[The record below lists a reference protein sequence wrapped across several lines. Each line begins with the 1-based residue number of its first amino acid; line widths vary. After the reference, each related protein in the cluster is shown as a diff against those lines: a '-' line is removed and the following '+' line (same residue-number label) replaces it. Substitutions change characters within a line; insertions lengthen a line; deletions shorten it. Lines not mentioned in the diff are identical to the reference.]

1 MGAVAYLD
9 RTNISIA
16 GTSIIRE
23 FHLTNVQL
31 GLLQSA
37 FLGGYALFQAPGGRL
52 AERLGARWTLAA
64 GVVWWGVF
72 TALTATVPPG
82 AAKALLILLS
92 IRFILGAGEAIIYPT
107 SNQVVA
113 NWIPSRERGLANG
126 FIFAG
131 VGVGAGITPP
141 LITFIMIHEGWRWS
155 FWISALIGLV
165 VGAVWFAIARD
176 TPEQHP
182 RVSAAELALIKAGLT
197 HDFKSSGTPVP
208 WRTIVSSREVV
219 AMTAS
224 YFVYGYLAWIF
235 FAWFFIYLATVRGL
249 NLKVSALYSMLP
261 FLAMASG
268 SPVGGVLS
276 DFLTR
281 HFGKRAGRCGI
292 GVLGLGL
299 AGTFVAV
306 GSHVESARLA
316 AVVLAGGAGALYL
329 SQSSY
334 WSVTADI
341 AGPSAG
347 SVSGVMNMGGQVGGM
362 VTASL
367 TPVIAAQFGW
377 TASFV
382 VAAALCV
389 AGSLAWLFVD
399 PDRPLEDTCSC
410 SSSD

>member
-1 MGAVAYLD
+1 
-9 RTNISIA
+9 
-16 GTSIIRE
+16 
-23 FHLTNVQL
+23 
-31 GLLQSA
+31 
-37 FLGGYALFQAPGGRL
+37 
-52 AERLGARWTLAA
+52 
-64 GVVWWGVF
+64 
-72 TALTATVPPG
+72 
-82 AAKALLILLS
+82 
-92 IRFILGAGEAIIYPT
+92 
-107 SNQVVA
+107 
-113 NWIPSRERGLANG
+113 
-126 FIFAG
+126 
-131 VGVGAGITPP
+131 
-141 LITFIMIHEGWRWS
+141 
-155 FWISALIGLV
+155 
-165 VGAVWFAIARD
+165 
-176 TPEQHP
+176 
-182 RVSAAELALIKAGLT
+182 
-197 HDFKSSGTPVP
+197 
-208 WRTIVSSREVV
+208 
-219 AMTAS
+219 
-224 YFVYGYLAWIF
+224 
-235 FAWFFIYLATVRGL
+235 
-249 NLKVSALYSMLP
+249 
-261 FLAMASG
+261 
-268 SPVGGVLS
+268 
-276 DFLTR
+276 
-281 HFGKRAGRCGI
+281 
-292 GVLGLGL
+292 LGLGL